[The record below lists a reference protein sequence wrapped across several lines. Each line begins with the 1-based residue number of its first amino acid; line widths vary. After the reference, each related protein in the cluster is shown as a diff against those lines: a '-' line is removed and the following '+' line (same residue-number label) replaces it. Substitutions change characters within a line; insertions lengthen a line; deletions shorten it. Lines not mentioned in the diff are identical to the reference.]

1 VRPVTAD
8 TGMDIGSTSARGTS
22 RVAIV
27 GAGSVG
33 ATIAY
38 ACLIRGVAGTVAL
51 YDLNADKTTA
61 EVLDLE
67 QGIQFVPM
75 AQVVGSDDVA
85 VTAGSDIVVVTAGAK
100 QKPGQTRLELAG
112 VNVEM
117 CRKLIPQLVEL
128 SPDAIILMVTNPVD
142 VLTYAAQKFA
152 GLPSNRVF
160 GSGTVLDSSR
170 LRILLAR
177 HAGVAVQSVHA
188 YVVGEHGDSELPLWS
203 TATIGP
209 IPVGDWSVPGV
220 PPLDTEV
227 RDAIAHEVVTAAERI
242 IRGKG
247 ATNYAIGLSTARI
260 VEAVLKDEKRIL
272 PVSSL
277 LDGPYG
283 LSDVCLSLPTVVDR
297 RGIVSVLTPPVDDEE
312 QASLNRSAE
321 AVRSVARSLG
331 L

>member
-1 VRPVTAD
+1 
-8 TGMDIGSTSARGTS
+8 M
-22 RVAIV
+22 

-51 YDLNADKTTA
+51 YDLDADKTTA

-209 IPVGDWSVPGV
+209 IPVADWSVPGV

-227 RDAIAHEVVTAAERI
+227 RDAIAHQ
-242 IRGKG
+242 
-247 ATNYAIGLSTARI
+247 
-260 VEAVLKDEKRIL
+260 
-272 PVSSL
+272 
-277 LDGPYG
+277 
-283 LSDVCLSLPTVVDR
+283 VVDR
-297 RGIVSVLTPPVDDEE
+297 CRADHPRQGRHELRDRAVDGADRRGGAQGREAHPAGVVAARRPV
-312 QASLNRSAE
+312 RAE
-321 AVRSVARSLG
+321 RRVPVAADGGRPARDRLGAHPADRRRGAGVAEPLGRGGASVARSLG

>member
-1 VRPVTAD
+1 MTTDPVPVTPD
-8 TGMDIGSTSARGTS
+8 YGARGRS

-51 YDLNADKTTA
+51 YDLNVDKTTA

-75 AQVVGSDDVA
+75 AHVVGSDDVA

-152 GLPSNRVF
+152 GLPRARVF

-203 TATIGP
+203 GATIGP
-209 IPVGDWSVPGV
+209 IPVADWSVPGV
-220 PPLDTEV
+220 PPLDAEV
-227 RDAIAHEVVTAAERI
+227 RDAIAHEVVTAAEKI

-297 RGIVSVLTPPVDDEE
+297 RGIVSVLTPPVSDAE
-312 QASLNRSAE
+312 QAALTSSAE

>member
-1 VRPVTAD
+1 M
-8 TGMDIGSTSARGTS
+8 GMENTGSTTTRGTS

-38 ACLIRGVAGTVAL
+38 ACLIRGVASNVAL
-51 YDLNADKTTA
+51 YDLNAEKTTA

-142 VLTYAAQKFA
+142 VLTYAAQKFS
-152 GLPSNRVF
+152 GLPANQVF

-177 HAGVAVQSVHA
+177 HADVAVQSVHA

-209 IPVGDWSVPGV
+209 IPVSDWSVPGV
-220 PPLDTEV
+220 PPLDEGV
-227 RDAIAHEVVTAAERI
+227 RDAIAHQVVTAAEQI

-247 ATNYAIGLSTARI
+247 ATNYAIGLSGARI
-260 VEAVLKDEKRIL
+260 VEALLRSENAVL
-272 PVSSL
+272 PVSTV
-277 LDGPYG
+277 LDGQYG
-283 LSDVCLSLPTVVDR
+283 ISGVALSLPS
-297 RGIVSVLTPPVDDEE
+297 IVGNGGVRKVLDTPMDDGEL
-312 QASLNRSAE
+312 ASLQNSAE
-321 AVRSVARSLG
+321 TLRQSLATLG
-331 L
+331 I